1 LRPAPFPASR
11 NLSDPHLPAVGFCGR
26 RWDDRQVTDGVKA
39 DEDRDRARA
48 RKVVQRIEARREIH
62 RQMHWLPRVIV
73 VTAGFF
79 VLLAGLAM
87 LFLPGP
93 AILVIPIGLAIL
105 SLEFVW
111 AERLLDKALESGET
125 VGGWVGRLIRRQ
137 SFLLVGAAVLALA
150 AVAALLIVL

>member
-1 LRPAPFPASR
+1 M
-11 NLSDPHLPAVGFCGR
+11 
-26 RWDDRQVTDGVKA
+26 TDGVKA

-48 RKVVQRIEARREIH
+48 RKIVAKVEARREVH
-62 RQMHWLPRVIV
+62 RQMHWLPRVMV
-73 VTAGFF
+73 ATAGFF

-111 AERLLDKALESGET
+111 AERLLEKALESGASF
-125 VGGWVGRLIRRQ
+125 GGWLGRVVRHRN
-137 SFLLVGAAVLALA
+137 FLLVVAAVLGLA
-150 AVAALLIVL
+150 AVAALLILL

>member
-1 LRPAPFPASR
+1 M
-11 NLSDPHLPAVGFCGR
+11 
-26 RWDDRQVTDGVKA
+26 TDGVKA

-48 RKVVQRIEARREIH
+48 KKVVAKIEARREIH
-62 RQMHWLPRVIV
+62 RQMHWLPRVMV
-73 VTAGFF
+73 ATAGFF

-111 AERLLDKALESGET
+111 AERLLEKALESGASF
-125 VGGWVGRLIRRQ
+125 GGWLGRVVRHRN
-137 SFLLVGAAVLALA
+137 FLLVVAAVLGLA
-150 AVAALLIVL
+150 AVAALLLLL

>member
-1 LRPAPFPASR
+1 M
-11 NLSDPHLPAVGFCGR
+11 
-26 RWDDRQVTDGVKA
+26 TDGVKA

-48 RKVVQRIEARREIH
+48 KKIVAKIEARREIH
-62 RQMHWLPRVIV
+62 RQMHWLPRVMV
-73 VTAGFF
+73 ATAGFF

-111 AERLLDKALESGET
+111 AERLLEKALESGASF
-125 VGGWVGRLIRRQ
+125 GGWLGRVVRHRN
-137 SFLLVGAAVLALA
+137 FLLVVAAVLGLA
-150 AVAALLIVL
+150 AVAALLILL

>member
-1 LRPAPFPASR
+1 V
-11 NLSDPHLPAVGFCGR
+11 PAVGFSGG

-48 RKVVQRIEARREIH
+48 RRIVARIEARREIH

-73 VTAGFF
+73 ATAGFF

-111 AERLLDKALESGET
+111 AERLLDKAIDSGET
-125 VGGWVGRLIRRQ
+125 VGGWFGRLIRRQ
-137 SFLLVGAAVLALA
+137 SFLLVGAAVLGVA
-150 AVAALLIVL
+150 AIGALLILL

>member
-1 LRPAPFPASR
+1 M
-11 NLSDPHLPAVGFCGR
+11 
-26 RWDDRQVTDGVKA
+26 TDGVKA

-48 RKVVQRIEARREIH
+48 RRIVSRIEARREIH
-62 RQMHWLPRVIV
+62 RQMHWLPRVMV
-73 VTAGFF
+73 ATAGFF

-111 AERLLDKALESGET
+111 AERLLEKALESGASF
-125 VGGWVGRLIRRQ
+125 GGWLGRVVRHRN
-137 SFLLVGAAVLALA
+137 FLLVVAAVLGLA
-150 AVAALLIVL
+150 AVAALLILL

>member
-1 LRPAPFPASR
+1 V
-11 NLSDPHLPAVGFCGR
+11 NE
-26 RWDDRQVTDGVKA
+26 GVKA

-48 RKVVQRIEARREIH
+48 RKIVSRIEARREIH
-62 RQMHWLPRVIV
+62 RQMHWLPRIMVATV
-73 VTAGFF
+73 GFF

-111 AERLLDKALESGET
+111 AERLLERALDSGAT
-125 VGGWVGRLIRRQ
+125 VGGWLGRLVRRQ
-137 SFLLVGAAVLALA
+137 SFLLVAAAVLGLA
-150 AVAALLIVL
+150 AIATFLLLR

>member
-1 LRPAPFPASR
+1 M
-11 NLSDPHLPAVGFCGR
+11 
-26 RWDDRQVTDGVKA
+26 TDGVKA

-48 RKVVQRIEARREIH
+48 KKVVAKIEARREIH
-62 RQMHWLPRVIV
+62 RQMHWLPRVMV
-73 VTAGFF
+73 ATAGFF

-111 AERLLDKALESGET
+111 AERLLEKALESGASF
-125 VGGWVGRLIRRQ
+125 GGWLGRVVRHRN
-137 SFLLVGAAVLALA
+137 FLLVVAAVLGLA
-150 AVAALLIVL
+150 AVAALLILL

>member
-1 LRPAPFPASR
+1 M
-11 NLSDPHLPAVGFCGR
+11 
-26 RWDDRQVTDGVKA
+26 TDGVKA

-48 RKVVQRIEARREIH
+48 RKIVARIEARREIH
-62 RQMHWLPRVIV
+62 RQMHWLPRIMVA
-73 VTAGFF
+73 TAGFL

-111 AERLLDKALESGET
+111 AERLLEKALESGASF
-125 VGGWVGRLIRRQ
+125 GGWLGRVVRHRN
-137 SFLLVGAAVLALA
+137 FLLVVSGVL
-150 AVAALLIVL
+150 AVAAVGAFLILL

>member
-1 LRPAPFPASR
+1 M
-11 NLSDPHLPAVGFCGR
+11 
-26 RWDDRQVTDGVKA
+26 TDGVKA

-48 RKVVQRIEARREIH
+48 KKIVAKIEARREIH
-62 RQMHWLPRVIV
+62 RQMHWLPRVMV
-73 VTAGFF
+73 ATAGFF

-111 AERLLDKALESGET
+111 AERLLEKALESGASF
-125 VGGWVGRLIRRQ
+125 GGWLGRVVRHRN
-137 SFLLVGAAVLALA
+137 FLLVVAAVLGLA
-150 AVAALLIVL
+150 AVAALLLLL

>member
-1 LRPAPFPASR
+1 M
-11 NLSDPHLPAVGFCGR
+11 
-26 RWDDRQVTDGVKA
+26 TDGVKA

-48 RKVVQRIEARREIH
+48 RKIVAKVEARREVH
-62 RQMHWLPRVIV
+62 RQMHWLPRVMV
-73 VTAGFF
+73 ATAGFF

-111 AERLLDKALESGET
+111 AERLLEKALESGASF
-125 VGGWVGRLIRRQ
+125 GGWLGRVVRHRN
-137 SFLLVGAAVLALA
+137 FLLVVAAALGLA
-150 AVAALLIVL
+150 AVAALLLLL